1 MREEMGAL
9 VGQAWA
15 SHALNLLDGT
25 GASSAVIIVV
35 VVIVVVVIVTWT
47 KAEMENHPGLYRVN
61 L

>member
-35 VVIVVVVIVTWT
+35 VVIVVIVTWT

>member
-15 SHALNLLDGT
+15 SHALNLL
-25 GASSAVIIVV
+25 
-35 VVIVVVVIVTWT
+35 VIVVVVIVTWT